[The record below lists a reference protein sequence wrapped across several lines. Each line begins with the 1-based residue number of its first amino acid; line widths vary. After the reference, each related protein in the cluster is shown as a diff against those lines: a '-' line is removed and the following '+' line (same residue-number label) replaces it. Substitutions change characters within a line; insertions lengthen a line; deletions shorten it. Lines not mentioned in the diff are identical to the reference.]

1 MNMLNEID
9 RLYEKR
15 KSSGGLTNVSGEGA
29 AEENENSFS
38 VLVEDVRS
46 LFNVGSILRTADGVG
61 AAMLY
66 LCGVTGCPPRKE
78 IAKASLGAE
87 ETVAWQYHRGAVSIL
102 RRLKEKQVQ
111 IVGLERADNSILLQ
125 EALSQQLF
133 RAPVCLAVGNEVMGL
148 SSETIALCDIL
159 CQLPMRG
166 RKESL
171 NVAVAFGIASY
182 SIVQSLG

>member
-1 MNMLNEID
+1 MLDEID

-15 KSSGGLTNVSGEGA
+15 KSSGGLSNVDCQGTVEA
-29 AEENENSFS
+29 INTSFS
-38 VLVEDVRS
+38 VLIEDVRS

-61 AAMLY
+61 ADMLY

-87 ETVAWQYHRGAVSIL
+87 ETVAWQFHRGSVSIL
-102 RRLKEKQVQ
+102 RRLKEKGVQ
-111 IVGLERADNSILLQ
+111 IVGLESADSSILLK
-125 EALSQQLF
+125 EALAGQLL
-133 RAPVCLAVGNEVMGL
+133 RTPVCLALGNEVMGL
-148 SSETIALCDIL
+148 SAETIALCDIL
-159 CQLPMRG
+159 CKLPMRG

-182 SIVQSLG
+182 SIVESLG